1 MPKVRRAKQRT
12 APQRMTRA
20 AFVPASVNVDE
31 RTVDI
36 IWSTGAEGERCEWD
50 GEVWLESLR
59 IDTASVRMDRLNAGA
74 PVLNTHRS
82 ECLDDQIGVVERA
95 WLEDGIGYATVRFA
109 ATPDA
114 EPYWV
119 KVSTGIVRNIS
130 VGYVVYKYEVIESAT
145 DGDPKRMVAIDW
157 EPMELSFVPV
167 PFDTGAQVRGGA
179 SPRTFT
185 AEVIFRT
192 KGTATMKTLKQLR
205 AAVKAARAKQVKAR
219 AALAK
224 AREVEDEAQIEEA
237 QGILETIEAD
247 LEEALDALDEG
258 LGDAPAGDTP
268 ADPVDEPVV
277 PGAAE
282 TDEEAIEE
290 RGRVAERNRQSR
302 IRTLAT
308 RFPSIT
314 GEALEGL
321 IARGLT
327 FEQAQLTV
335 LTTLAERQAGISTHG
350 GGNLPDHKKEREAME
365 AAILHRAAPGKHKAT
380 DAIRIYR
387 GFSLFDMARR
397 SIEMAGG
404 RVEGMSRREVA
415 CLALNIGDSGVRRS
429 AGMNSTS
436 DFPQILGNTINRA
449 LRTAYDET
457 EQTWQPLGR
466 QANVSDFRARTTVA
480 LGDAAALEKVLEG
493 GEYKYGSLP
502 EEGSTLKVDKYGKII
517 AFTWEALINDDLN
530 AFDRV
535 PTALANAA
543 RQTESNLVWGLL
555 LSNPLWIDGVAI
567 YSSAHGNLAATA
579 GPINIETLA
588 AARAAMRKQKGLG
601 GQNFINIT
609 PRYLVVGPDKELEA
623 YQYTSVNYTP
633 TTNGEINPVTNTAL
647 TVIVEP
653 RIQGDEWYLVGDGAD
668 TFEYAYLEGEGG
680 LFTETREGFDVDG
693 LEVKARLVF
702 GANFVDYRSLYKNPG
717 A

>member
-1 MPKVRRAKQRT
+1 MPKARRAKQRT
-12 APQRMTRA
+12 APQQMTRA
-20 AFVPASVNVDE
+20 AFVPASVNTDE

-59 IDTASVRMDRLNAGA
+59 VDAASVRMDRLNSGA

-95 WLEDGIGYATVRFA
+95 WLADGLGYATVRFA

-114 EPYWV
+114 EPYWI

-185 AEVIFRT
+185 AEVIIRT
-192 KGTATMKTLKQLR
+192 KGIAPMTLKQLR
-205 AAVKAARAKQVKAR
+205 AAVKAARAKQVVAR
-219 AALAK
+219 KALAK
-224 AREVEDEAQIEEA
+224 AREIADETQIEEA

-258 LGDAPAGDTP
+258 LGDVPPGEVPPIDDVP
-268 ADPVDEPVV
+268 PVV
-277 PGAAE
+277 PGSAE
-282 TDEEAIEE
+282 ADEEVIEE

-302 IRTLAT
+302 IRGLAT
-308 RFPSIT
+308 RFPSVAPDAI
-314 GEALEGL
+314 EGL
-321 IARGLT
+321 ISRGLT

-335 LTTLAERQAGISTHG
+335 LTTLAERQIVIGTQG
-350 GGNLPDHKKEREAME
+350 GGNLPDNTKEREAMA

-387 GFSLFDMARR
+387 GFSLYDMARR

-404 RVEGMSRREVA
+404 RVEGLSRREVA

-449 LRTAYDET
+449 LRNAYDEQ

-530 AFDRV
+530 AFDRLPV
-535 PTALANAA
+535 ALANAA

-555 LSNPLWIDGVAI
+555 LSNPTWIDGLPI
-567 YSSAHGNLAATA
+567 YSSAHGNLAASG

-609 PRYLVVGPDKELEA
+609 PRFLVVGPDKELEA

-633 TTNGEINPVTNTAL
+633 TTNGDINPVTNTAL

-653 RIQGDEWYLVGDGAD
+653 RIEGDAWYLVGDGAD

-693 LEVKARLVF
+693 IEVKARLVF
-702 GANFVDYRSLYKNPG
+702 GANFVDFRSLYKNPG